1 MSDESK
7 AAGRYWLLQL
17 IRLGGLV
24 MVVAGAMGVAGTLPI
39 NEGQG
44 AVLMVAGVV
53 EFFFIPLLL
62 SKHWKR
68 GAP

>member
-7 AAGRYWLLQL
+7 AARRYWILQL

-24 MVVAGAMGVAGTLPI
+24 MVVAGAMSVAGTLPI
-39 NEGQG
+39 SEGQG

-68 GAP
+68 EAP